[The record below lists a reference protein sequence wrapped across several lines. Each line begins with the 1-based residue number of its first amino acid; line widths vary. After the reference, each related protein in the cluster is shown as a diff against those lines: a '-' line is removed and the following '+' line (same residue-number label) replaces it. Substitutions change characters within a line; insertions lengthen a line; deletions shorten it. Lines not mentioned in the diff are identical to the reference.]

1 MGRSTAVSF
10 KKTAPLSVQYER
22 EMKMGKQCLLNILNQ
37 LLEYGMLKG
46 YIRTLTYIGH
56 RIGQASN

>member
-37 LLEYGMLKG
+37 LLEYGMFHLKG
-46 YIRTLTYIGH
+46 LHKNTYIY
-56 RIGQASN
+56 RT